1 MDGTYGFNAARCSS
15 WIIFSALTALIDGF
29 DGLGTFS
36 KTAYEEIPTS
46 DTVNAHYHDI
56 PTATWRITSYRLL
69 TFILMILSCAA
80 QRSLYFEH
88 ICYPSMGQMLLS
100 QAITSMC
107 NHGASSL
114 THWTFSVQS
123 PIHLDPYYS
132 FFSTVLTSSRNS
144 FSLPSPTTPQST
156 SCNPRSLPRSSQA
169 CAQQDH
175 SHTLLVIIHD
185 FPLQVC
191 SELRQLQVDVGTDPA
206 LQRWDRNR
214 VVHGCGR
221 GQSRKL
227 RR

>member
-15 WIIFSALTALIDGF
+15 WMIFSALTALIDGF

-107 NHGASSL
+107 NYGASSL

-132 FFSTVLTSSRNS
+132 FSPP
-144 FSLPSPTTPQST
+144 SLPPPAIPFPYLLLQLH
-156 SCNPRSLPRSSQA
+156 NL
-169 CAQQDH
+169 
-175 SHTLLVIIHD
+175 LLVIPVR
-185 FPLQVC
+185 FRARL
-191 SELRQLQVDVGTDPA
+191 
-206 LQRWDRNR
+206 
-214 VVHGCGR
+214 
-221 GQSRKL
+221 KL
-227 RR
+227 VLSKITLIPSWSLSTISLSKCARSCANFKSTSARILPSSAGIEIA